1 MKKKTFTLKSGSGLD
16 NFFSISGRY
25 FAMRGNKT
33 GHISSL
39 NDAETQER
47 GFRELKKQQQIS
59 RWSMPLDPTRSLRPR
74 LSPSSGNRSD

>member
-16 NFFSISGRY
+16 IFFSISGRY

-39 NDAETQER
+39 NDTETHR
-47 GFRELKKQQQIS
+47 NAGKGI
-59 RWSMPLDPTRSLRPR
+59 
-74 LSPSSGNRSD
+74 